1 MASLPR
7 PLRSQRTARF
17 GVWRS
22 LAAIVVLM
30 WSIHF
35 LLLNGLFAVRDW
47 GNVTEMLPM
56 RASDHAVGIVVS
68 LLVVKIQA
76 ATTRARLW
84 HRMAA
89 TLLAAIVGCMIHSL
103 LSLCLFMVV
112 GSDPFVPGPKDIL
125 LLASEWMWFYT
136 SLSAMIL
143 SLSYSASLRARTE
156 KLVEMGAQVH
166 GAQVQA
172 LRYQLNPHFLFNTL
186 NSIAALVGRKQH
198 QAAEVMIENLSDFL
212 RAGLAIDPHEDVTL
226 DRELHILALYLD
238 IEVQRFPGRLEV
250 EIDLP
255 PDLGS
260 ALVPSL
266 ITQPLAES
274 AIRRSAARSTIK
286 VPLRIAARAEGRSLH
301 LEVSNGP
308 GDSRSGHSEEAD
320 AALAAV
326 EERLRARFGGE
337 CSFQAGPD
345 GSGGFRAALAFPL
358 AEQPKSG
365 EVARLPARAAALH

>member
-1 MASLPR
+1 M
-7 PLRSQRTARF
+7 
-17 GVWRS
+17 WRS
-22 LAAIVVLM
+22 MAVIVVLM

-35 LLLNGLFAVRDW
+35 LLLNGLFALRD
-47 GNVTEMLPM
+47 GAGVVEMLPM
-56 RASDHAVGIVVS
+56 RAIDHGVGIVVS

-76 ATTRARLW
+76 ATARARLW
-84 HRMAA
+84 HRLAA
-89 TLLAAIVGCMIHSL
+89 TLLAAMVGCTVHSL
-103 LSLCLFMVV
+103 LFFCLFMAI
-112 GSDPFVPGPKDIL
+112 GGEPFALEMKDVL

-136 SLSAMIL
+136 TLSAMIL
-143 SLSYSASLRARTE
+143 SLSYSASLRARTQ
-156 KLVEMGAQVH
+156 KLAEMGAQVH

-212 RAGLAIDPHEDVTL
+212 RAGLAIDPHEDIAL
-226 DRELHILALYLD
+226 ERELQTLALYLD

-266 ITQPLAES
+266 ISQPLAES

-286 VPLRIAARAEGRSLH
+286 VPLRIAASAAGGSLH

-308 GDSRSGHSEEAD
+308 GDSRSARSAEAD

-326 EERLRARFGGE
+326 EERLRARFGAK
-337 CSFQAGPD
+337 CSFEAGPD
-345 GSGGFRAALAFPL
+345 ASGGFRVALAFPF
-358 AEQPKSG
+358 AEQPKS
-365 EVARLPARAAALH
+365 ARAGQLRARAAALH

>member
-1 MASLPR
+1 
-7 PLRSQRTARF
+7 
-17 GVWRS
+17 VWRS
-22 LAAIVVLM
+22 LAVIVVLM

-47 GNVTEMLPM
+47 DNVVEMLPM
-56 RASDHAVGIVVS
+56 RATDHAVGIVVS

-76 ATTRARLW
+76 ATARARLW
-84 HRMAA
+84 HRFAA
-89 TLLAAIVGCMIHSL
+89 TLLAAIVGCAVHSL
-103 LSLCLFMVV
+103 LFFCLFMAIAS
-112 GSDPFVPGPKDIL
+112 GEPFALETKAFL

-198 QAAEVMIENLSDFL
+198 KAAEVMIENLSDFL
-212 RAGLAIDPHEDVTL
+212 RAGLATDPHEDVRL
-226 DRELHILALYLD
+226 DREFLTLALYLD

-255 PDLGS
+255 PALGS

-286 VPLRIAARAEGRSLH
+286 VPLRIAARADGRL
-301 LEVSNGP
+301 LRLTVWNGP
-308 GDSRSGHSEEAD
+308 GDSRSGQSDQAD
-320 AALAAV
+320 DALSAV
-326 EERLRARFGGE
+326 EERLRARFGGD
-337 CSFQAGPD
+337 CSFEAGPD
-345 GSGGFRAALAFPL
+345 GSGGFRVALAFPL
-358 AEQPKSG
+358 ADQPKTA
-365 EVARLPARAAALH
+365 EAARLPARAAALH